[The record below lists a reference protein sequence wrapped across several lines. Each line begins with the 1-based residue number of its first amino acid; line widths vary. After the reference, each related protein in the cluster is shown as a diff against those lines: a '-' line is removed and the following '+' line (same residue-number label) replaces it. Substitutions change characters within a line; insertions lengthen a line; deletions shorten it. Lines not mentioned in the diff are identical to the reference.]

1 MPGSVA
7 LRKTTCG
14 SRGLVH
20 FPYKVVGWHDV
31 VGQFRSANGSCPAER
46 REAGAS
52 DFPPALN
59 KRGAAATTSHKYP
72 ESLLV
77 KLEAGTNARIDDTL
91 ERFEARSHMVRQ
103 AIERESVENR
113 GQKNNRT
120 QAR

>member
-1 MPGSVA
+1 MA
-7 LRKTTCG
+7 
-14 SRGLVH
+14 
-20 FPYKVVGWHDV
+20 
-31 VGQFRSANGSCPAER
+31 
-46 REAGAS
+46 
-52 DFPPALN
+52 
-59 KRGAAATTSHKYP
+59 SHKYP

-77 KLEAGTNARIDDTL
+77 KLEAGTIARIDDTL